1 MIIYIFTL
9 LIIVSIAG
17 LGIMLI
23 DYHRREKSFGLLK
36 LDDLIERTNR
46 DTEDISNVE
55 RSLLRSNKIVYLSS
69 KIDKNI
75 ALKLLI
81 VTGAYIAFLASAFL
95 WHFSLSKEFLILT
108 FIILLCLVILI
119 PDRIKKSVVNS
130 KIKKI
135 SEDMP
140 FIIDT
145 MAVCVQSGMTIE
157 NALKYIAEN
166 TQQINPEIAMLFER
180 IVKKSNINGVH
191 DALNELT
198 NDVPSAEVNMFC
210 SALQQSINYGTSLYN
225 VLTTLSQEMRE
236 MQLLKVEE
244 KVSSLSAK
252 MTLPMMFFIMFPLL
266 VIVAGPGFIGMSQV
280 WSQ

>member
-17 LGIMLI
+17 LGVMLI
-23 DYHRREKSFGLLK
+23 DFQRREKAFSLLK
-36 LDDLIERTNR
+36 LDDLIERTNK
-46 DTEDISNVE
+46 DTENISNVE
-55 RSLLRSNKIVYLSS
+55 KSLLRSNKIVYLSS

-81 VTGAYIAFLASAFL
+81 LTGVYLAFLITAFL
-95 WHFSLSKEFLILT
+95 LHLSLSKELLILT
-108 FIILLCLVILI
+108 FIVLLCVVILI
-119 PDRIKKSVVNS
+119 PDRIKKYIVNA

-166 TQQINPEIAMLFER
+166 TQQINPEIAMLFGR
-180 IVKKSNINGVH
+180 IVKKTNVNGVH

-198 NDVPSAEVNMFC
+198 NDVPSTEVNMFC

-225 VLTTLSQEMRE
+225 ILITLSQEMRE

>member
-1 MIIYIFTL
+1 
-9 LIIVSIAG
+9 
-17 LGIMLI
+17 LGGMLI
-23 DYHRREKSFGLLK
+23 DYNRREKAFGLLK
-36 LDDLIERTNR
+36 LDDLNERTNR
-46 DTEDISNVE
+46 DTEEISNVE

-69 KIDKNI
+69 MIDKNI

-81 VTGAYIAFLASAFL
+81 VTGAYLAFLVSAFL
-95 WHFSLSKEFLILT
+95 WHLGLSKEFLILT
-108 FIILLCLVILI
+108 FIILLCFVILL
-119 PDRIKKSVVNS
+119 PEKIKKSVVNS

-140 FIIDT
+140 FIIDI

-166 TQQINPEIAMLFER
+166 TQQINPEIAMLFDR
-180 IVKKSNINGVH
+180 IVKKTNINGVH
-191 DALNELT
+191 DALIELT
-198 NDVPSAEVNMFC
+198 DDVPSAEVNMFC
-210 SALQQSINYGTSLYN
+210 SALQQSVKYGTSLYN
-225 VLTTLSQEMRE
+225 VLITLSQEMRE

-244 KVSSLSAK
+244 KVSSLSTK

>member
-1 MIIYIFTL
+1 
-9 LIIVSIAG
+9 
-17 LGIMLI
+17 
-23 DYHRREKSFGLLK
+23 
-36 LDDLIERTNR
+36 
-46 DTEDISNVE
+46 
-55 RSLLRSNKIVYLSS
+55 
-69 KIDKNI
+69 
-75 ALKLLI
+75 
-81 VTGAYIAFLASAFL
+81 
-95 WHFSLSKEFLILT
+95 
-108 FIILLCLVILI
+108 
-119 PDRIKKSVVNS
+119 
-130 KIKKI
+130 
-135 SEDMP
+135 
-140 FIIDT
+140 DT

-166 TQQINPEIAMLFER
+166 TQQINPEIAMLFDR
-180 IVKKSNINGVH
+180 IVKKTNINGVH

-210 SALQQSINYGTSLYN
+210 SALQQSVNYGTSLYN
-225 VLTTLSQEMRE
+225 VLITLSQEMRE

>member
-17 LGIMLI
+17 LGVMLI
-23 DYHRREKSFGLLK
+23 DYHRREKAFGLLK

-46 DTEDISNVE
+46 DTEEISNVE

-81 VTGAYIAFLASAFL
+81 VTGAYLAFLVSAFL

-166 TQQINPEIAMLFER
+166 TQQINPEIAMLFDR
-180 IVKKSNINGVH
+180 IVKKTNINGVH

-210 SALQQSINYGTSLYN
+210 SALQQSVNYGTSLYN
-225 VLTTLSQEMRE
+225 VLITLSQEMRE

>member
-17 LGIMLI
+17 LGVMLI
-23 DYHRREKSFGLLK
+23 DFQRREKAFSLLK
-36 LDDLIERTNR
+36 LDDLIERTNK
-46 DTEDISNVE
+46 DTENISNVE
-55 RSLLRSNKIVYLSS
+55 KSLLRSNKIVYLSS

-81 VTGAYIAFLASAFL
+81 LTGVYLAFLITVFL
-95 WHFSLSKEFLILT
+95 LHLSLSKELLILT
-108 FIILLCLVILI
+108 FIVLLCVVILI
-119 PDRIKKSVVNS
+119 PDRIKKYIVNA

-166 TQQINPEIAMLFER
+166 TQQINPEIAMLFGR
-180 IVKKSNINGVH
+180 IVKKTNVNGVH

-198 NDVPSAEVNMFC
+198 NDVPSTEVNMFC

-225 VLTTLSQEMRE
+225 ILITLSQEMRE

>member
-17 LGIMLI
+17 LGVMLI
-23 DYHRREKSFGLLK
+23 DYHRREKAFGLLK
-36 LDDLIERTNR
+36 LDDLIERTNK
-46 DTEDISNVE
+46 DTEEISNVE

-81 VTGAYIAFLASAFL
+81 VTGAYLAFLVSAFL
-95 WHFSLSKEFLILT
+95 WHFSLNKEFLILT

-166 TQQINPEIAMLFER
+166 TQQINPEIAMLFDR
-180 IVKKSNINGVH
+180 IVKKTNINGVH
-191 DALNELT
+191 DAINELT

-210 SALQQSINYGTSLYN
+210 SALQQSVNYGTSLYN
-225 VLTTLSQEMRE
+225 VLITLSQEMRE

-252 MTLPMMFFIMFPLL
+252 MTLPMMLFIMFPLL